1 MPFTSTRG
9 AASARGFGF
18 AAAPPVPKAAQY
30 NGFAS
35 STSSTINIS
44 AYAANGVL
52 CVLADNAF
60 NLTPAGVTKVVPS
73 GFTEIVSL
81 GSVGAGYGLRHTVS
95 YKILDGTETTLTGQS
110 DTVMSKI
117 AAFFSFTSGVITTA
131 SVSSTVGQQI
141 VNPGTLTQQTISTTG
156 QVAPTILFGT
166 YGTNSNR
173 NLVGL
178 TPKDGNPPSTASQC
192 WIFYELVNSG
202 TQSATMDSPA
212 GGPYSQAMTSFFI
225 NLT

>member
-1 MPFTSTRG
+1 MPFVSTRG

-18 AAAPPVPKAAQY
+18 ASEPPAPKLAQY

-35 STSSTINIS
+35 STGSTIDIS

-73 GFTEIVSL
+73 GFTEIASL

-95 YKILDGTETTLTGQS
+95 YKILNGTETTLTGQNDS
-110 DTVMSKI
+110 VMRKI

-156 QVAPTILFGT
+156 QLAPTILFGT

-173 NLVGL
+173 NIVGL
-178 TPKDGNPPSTASQC
+178 SGYDGNPPNAASQC
-192 WIFYELVNSG
+192 WIYFNLVNSG
-202 TQSATMDSPA
+202 TQSATMD
-212 GGPYSQAMTSFFI
+212 GPGSSYTQAMTSFFI